1 MAALCVITQ
10 LFLSILTNASWELSK
25 DLSFDKLLSS
35 IAYDLNSV
43 LFEELLFR
51 GFAFYLLIKY
61 LGSKRGIL
69 ISASLFGIY
78 HWFTNGLLGNLPA
91 MLLVFLVTG
100 FMGYVF
106 AVSYYKTK
114 SIILP
119 IGLHLGWNLINHNIF
134 SNGPNGTIIFLV
146 NGSPELSNSQQLIS
160 FGLYLIVTVI
170 ALLFVKSKYI
180 SEQDNTSARFDASQ
194 ITD

>member
-1 MAALCVITQ
+1 
-10 LFLSILTNASWELSK
+10 
-25 DLSFDKLLSS
+25 
-35 IAYDLNSV
+35 
-43 LFEELLFR
+43 
-51 GFAFYLLIKY
+51 
-61 LGSKRGIL
+61 
-69 ISASLFGIY
+69 
-78 HWFTNGLLGNLPA
+78 